1 MTTQNYQPGFVL
13 AKMRFHG
20 LSEDGEFNV
29 RIIELPQDFGIA
41 IVQTRDLD
49 TDVKK
54 TYLMVDRGMLHELLV
69 DESHEVMDITIARR
83 VGQDEWGWNPESVQ
97 QAWLCKPSG
106 ATGANPWRVVLQ
118 KEDGSIED
126 EDQEFLSEALEKRI
140 QWKRPKLPVQ
150 SSNE

>member
-1 MTTQNYQPGFVL
+1 MITQKYQPGFVL

-29 RIIELPQDFGIA
+29 RMIELPRDFGIA
-41 IVQTRDLD
+41 IVQTRDRG
-49 TDVKK
+49 TDVER
-54 TYLMVDRGMLHELLV
+54 TYLMLDRGMLHELLV

-118 KEDGSIED
+118 AEDGSIDNED
-126 EDQEFLSEALEKRI
+126 LEFLSEALERRI
-140 QWKRPKLPVQ
+140 QWIRPELPVL
-150 SSNE
+150 

>member
-20 LSEDGEFNV
+20 LSEHGEFNV
-29 RIIELPQDFGIA
+29 RIIELPWDSGIA
-41 IVQTRDLD
+41 IVQTRDRG
-49 TDVKK
+49 TDVKRA
-54 TYLMVDRGMLHELLV
+54 YLMVDRGMLHELLV
-69 DESHEVMDITIARR
+69 DESHEVMDITIVRR

-118 KEDGSIED
+118 AEDGSFDEED
-126 EDQEFLSEALEKRI
+126 EKFLSEALERSI
-140 QWKRPKLPVQ
+140 QWKRPKLPLL
-150 SSNE
+150 